1 MYSAGIQGRSKK
13 LIQDAHAQTRAYI
26 YAHGGCPDDI
36 PVDDLRNI
44 EIMLVDGMIGNKAV
58 LLALSSLT
66 TGNLNSK
73 MQKTAKPFRMQDV
86 LPSTHDYIVPPLSE
100 EQQREQTNQ
109 QMLMFVAM
117 KPGSEAFLKV

>member
-1 MYSAGIQGRSKK
+1 
-13 LIQDAHAQTRAYI
+13 
-26 YAHGGCPDDI
+26 
-36 PVDDLRNI
+36 
-44 EIMLVDGMIGNKAV
+44 MLSDGMIGNKAL

-100 EQQREQTNQ
+100 EQQREETNQ
-109 QMLMFVAM
+109 RMLAFLAI
-117 KPGSEAFLKV
+117 KPGSEKFLKE